1 MSHVT
6 HINESCHTYQ
16 WVMSHISMSHVTR
29 MNESCHTYQ
38 WVMSHVYFNFGT
50 SGFCRCLHDL
60 EVWYWISESP
70 PPSAIVTRV
79 IFLNKNTYLY
89 TCIHVSINKLI
100 GSCAGRGSRTLSWPT
115 HFIHTWHDMPCLF
128 RLAISHVLNTTDH
141 TWMQI
146 PYVFLM
152 SEKPCHTHVHASN
165 RTMNANTEWRRH
177 TGCLI
182 FRGHFPQK
190 SPIISGSFA
199 DRDLQHKA
207 SYASSPPRRFATIG
221 GGGSY
226 CEMGWLRVV
235 DSLKL

>member
-1 MSHVT
+1 MYLSINWLVHVQDVAHELSHDQVVDEWCIALGIET
-6 HINESCHTYQ
+6 HTEFA
-16 WVMSHISMSHVTR
+16 VMCDMTHFIHMT
-29 MNESCHTYQ
+29 C
-38 WVMSHVYFNFGT
+38 HVY
-50 SGFCRCLHDL
+50 SDH
-60 EVWYWISESP
+60 E
-70 PPSAIVTRV
+70 RV
-79 IFLNKNTYLY
+79 R
-89 TCIHVSINKLI
+89 

-182 FRGHFPQK
+182 FRGHFPQN

-226 CEMGWLRVV
+226 FDMGWLRVV